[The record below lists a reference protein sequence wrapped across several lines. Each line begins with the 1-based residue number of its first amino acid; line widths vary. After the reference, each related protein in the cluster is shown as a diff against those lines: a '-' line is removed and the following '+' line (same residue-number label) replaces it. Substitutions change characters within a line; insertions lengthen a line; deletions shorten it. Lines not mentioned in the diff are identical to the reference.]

1 MAVSEELPSQG
12 GCAGGGGGS
21 GAATNGGC
29 SAASSSPPSRRRLRF
44 DAALAPDS
52 VDKRVL
58 AELVWKG
65 IPEGLSR
72 AEVWQLLLG
81 YRPLTRGRREEA
93 LQRKREEYCE
103 LRRNLYDA
111 SPAVTRAGDG
121 SPRMVGGERDE
132 ELQLLRQIRK
142 DLPRTRLRSGAL
154 APCASSERLVEDPR
168 IQSLME
174 RVLFVWAVR
183 QPASGYVQGLNDV
196 LLPLIFVF
204 ISDRAV
210 GWPLD
215 GLDAQDRLRGVEA
228 DCYWCLTKILSE
240 IFDHYTH
247 GQPGIQRMVQRLRD
261 ILNRVDQPLARHLEV
276 QGIDILH
283 TAFRWITCLMVR
295 ELPMG
300 CCVRLWDT
308 FIAESAL
315 AAGDRLRKS
324 EDGSAGWEALLVYFC
339 ACFTAYFSARLQAMD
354 FEAITLFL
362 QRMPTDHF
370 VEGDVEA
377 PQHLKG
383 QNDGQL

>member
-1 MAVSEELPSQG
+1 MASR
-12 GCAGGGGGS
+12 
-21 GAATNGGC
+21 
-29 SAASSSPPSRRRLRF
+29 ASSG
-44 DAALAPDS
+44 
-52 VDKRVL
+52 
-58 AELVWKG
+58 W
-65 IPEGLSR
+65 
-72 AEVWQLLLG
+72 
-81 YRPLTRGRREEA
+81 RG
-93 LQRKREEYCE
+93 
-103 LRRNLYDA
+103 
-111 SPAVTRAGDG
+111 SSSTPAKH
-121 SPRMVGGERDE
+121 
-132 ELQLLRQIRK
+132 L
-142 DLPRTRLRSGAL
+142 
-154 APCASSERLVEDPR
+154 
-168 IQSLME
+168 
-174 RVLFVWAVR
+174 
-183 QPASGYVQGLNDV
+183 
-196 LLPLIFVF
+196 
-204 ISDRAV
+204 
-210 GWPLD
+210 
-215 GLDAQDRLRGVEA
+215 
-228 DCYWCLTKILSE
+228 
-240 IFDHYTH
+240 
-247 GQPGIQRMVQRLRD
+247 VQRLRD

-370 VEGDVEA
+370 VEGDVEVLLGEAYVLKSLFQQA